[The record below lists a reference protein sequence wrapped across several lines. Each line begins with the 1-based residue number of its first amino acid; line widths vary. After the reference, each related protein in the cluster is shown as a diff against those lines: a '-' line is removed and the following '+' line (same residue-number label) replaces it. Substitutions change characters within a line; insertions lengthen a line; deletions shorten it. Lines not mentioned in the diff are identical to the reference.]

1 MFILDLSLCRT
12 DRNEKYVLEK
22 STNDKV
28 LMTES
33 RSCLFVVRKVLRVW
47 DKIEWMVCY
56 PGLNY
61 HSRGCYL

>member
-33 RSCLFVVRKVLRVW
+33 RSCLFVVRMVLRVW
-47 DKIEWMVCY
+47 DKIEWTVCY

-61 HSRGCYL
+61 HSRGCCL